1 MKKSIKVK
9 ATVQFNDFLENETRY
24 PGDEWV
30 VTEERLEE
38 IYTKGG
44 PWVEVVERSVE
55 EDLQEEIKEEED
67 KGKGGKKSSK
77 KGSDKESGKGKA

>member
-44 PWVEVVERSVE
+44 PWVEVIE
-55 EDLQEEIKEEED
+55 EKSEENFEED
-67 KGKGGKKSSK
+67 KGSKKTSK